1 MSNQTPSPKPQDPT
15 QPKDGG
21 GLNGATCSAL
31 VRRCNVCNVINAVD
45 LDATPERWAEM
56 QRKDHTVWNVD
67 EETAIKLWNDEG
79 GKCDH
84 AKLIA
89 ELRAK
94 LSPQNGQEH
103 LHRP

>member
-1 MSNQTPSPKPQDPT
+1 MPNHIEETADSDCPE
-15 QPKDGG
+15 
-21 GLNGATCSAL
+21 ATCSAL
-31 VRRCNVCNVINAVD
+31 VRRCNVCNSINAVE

-56 QRKDHTVWNVD
+56 QRKDHTVWHVD

-94 LSPQNGQEH
+94 LFPQNA
-103 LHRP
+103 

>member
-1 MSNQTPSPKPQDPT
+1 METPKEQRNAGSSRT
-15 QPKDGG
+15 
-21 GLNGATCSAL
+21 TCSAL

-56 QRKDHTVWNVD
+56 QRKDHTVWHVD
-67 EETAIKLWNDEG
+67 EATAIKLWNDEG

-94 LSPQNGQEH
+94 LSPQNAQDEAPQVASS
-103 LHRP
+103 R